1 LLSSPSRR
9 RRPAEARRAV
19 ALRCNL
25 TTVGNTIRREEYMER
40 KKSKKT
46 KRPRAVRDLTT
57 RKAGPIKGK
66 AGGGGEGKANFNSFN
81 DFGLGR

>member
-1 LLSSPSRR
+1 
-9 RRPAEARRAV
+9 
-19 ALRCNL
+19 
-25 TTVGNTIRREEYMER
+25 MER

-66 AGGGGEGKANFNSFN
+66 AGASYSERRAIARPEHTPRVALTNRVVNGEC
-81 DFGLGR
+81 